1 MSKPIDDINP
11 WLPDTQQLIPASGGV
26 MGKSTIPVT
35 IKISSGKTVHV
46 YRMVLKPH
54 SLPR

>member
-11 WLPDTQQLIPASGGV
+11 WLPDTQQLIPASGGE
-26 MGKSTIPVT
+26 MGKSTTPVT
-35 IKISSGKTVHV
+35 TKISSGKTVHV

-54 SLPR
+54 WLPR